1 MAMSEIDSF
10 IFKFKHLWKSGRSA
24 SLSLKSDAGK
34 AQVTLHVDL
43 DDAQLLPVQHPVR
56 SGNGPARQRRRIR
69 RAAER
74 EAAEAAKPSK
84 TTDENS
90 VEADKEI
97 IHENEKPNTG
107 KASEKDAEENSSAN
121 YELKICAA
129 KNCTDDDII
138 ECFGINFKEALKE
151 VGVTD
156 ERSNFEISKVP
167 EKHVFKKFGDSYS
180 NIQIY
185 KVKVKNIKEATELV
199 EGFDEKSKAK
209 NWDDLAF
216 TNWKRNNTNNSI
228 DVKDVRRI
236 I

>member
-1 MAMSEIDSF
+1 MAMTEIDSF

-24 SLSLKSDAGK
+24 SLSIKSDAGK

-56 SGNGPARQRRRIR
+56 SRNGPARQRRRTR

-74 EAAEAAKPSK
+74 EAAKASN
-84 TTDENS
+84 TVT
-90 VEADKEI
+90 
-97 IHENEKPNTG
+97 IHENENPITENVQNSVG
-107 KASEKDAEENSSAN
+107 KNHIENVSEKDTEENSSEAN
-121 YELKICAA
+121 YKIKICAA
-129 KNCTDDDII
+129 TKCTDDDII

-151 VGVTD
+151 IGVTD
-156 ERSNFEISKVP
+156 DRSKYEISKVP
-167 EKHVFKKFGDSYS
+167 EKHVFKKFGETYS
-180 NIQIY
+180 NIQIF
-185 KVKVKNIKEATELV
+185 KVKVKNCREATELV
-199 EGFDEKSKAK
+199 EGFDEKNGAK

-216 TNWKRNNTNNSI
+216 TNWKKYNTNNSI

>member
-10 IFKFKHLWKSGRSA
+10 IYKFKHLWKSGRSA

-43 DDAQLLPVQHPVR
+43 DDPQLLPVQHPVR
-56 SGNGPARQRRRIR
+56 SRNGPARQRRRIR

-74 EAAEAAKPSK
+74 EASSEASK
-84 TTDENS
+84 ASNTDENS
-90 VEADKEI
+90 VDDDEVI
-97 IHENEKPNTG
+97 IHENEKSNT
-107 KASEKDAEENSSAN
+107 EKVSEENSSYAN
-121 YELKICAA
+121 YEIKICAA

-138 ECFGINFKEALKE
+138 ECFGNNFKQALNE
-151 VGVTD
+151 VGVKD
-156 ERSNFEISKVP
+156 EMSNFEMSKVP

-180 NIQIY
+180 NLQIY
-185 KVKVKNIKEATELV
+185 KVKAKSIKEATELV
-199 EGFDEKSKAK
+199 EGFDENSGAK

-216 TNWKRNNTNNSI
+216 INWKKDDTRNSI
-228 DVKDVRRI
+228 EVKDVRRI